1 MDNKER
7 SREQK
12 STSGSK
18 KSAPQST
25 IFCTMISMAKAS
37 GANCRPPNRLPT
49 LPLPPTR
56 HQHHRQRHRPAP
68 RQLLPDNNKRRGAT
82 TLPIATAIVNVTA
95 LTSPLHQLPSPRR
108 RLHPSRGL
116 SNTRIGRGRNFM
128 SLRLQGRRRHRW
140 LWQRQCVG
148 EGKRPNEGKGR

>member
-12 STSGSK
+12 SAPGSK

-37 GANCRPPNRLPT
+37 RTNCRPPNPLPT

-56 HQHHRQRHRPAP
+56 HIHHRQRCRPAP
-68 RQLLPDNNKRRGAT
+68 RQLLPHNNKRRGAT

-95 LTSPLHQLPSPRR
+95 PTSPLHRPLPPRR
-108 RLHPSRGL
+108 RLCLSRGL
-116 SNTRIGRGRNFM
+116 SNACIGRGRNLT
-128 SLRLQGRRRHRW
+128 SLQLQGQKRQRW
-140 LWQRQCVG
+140 LWQRRCVG
-148 EGKRPNEGKGR
+148 EGECPNEGKGG